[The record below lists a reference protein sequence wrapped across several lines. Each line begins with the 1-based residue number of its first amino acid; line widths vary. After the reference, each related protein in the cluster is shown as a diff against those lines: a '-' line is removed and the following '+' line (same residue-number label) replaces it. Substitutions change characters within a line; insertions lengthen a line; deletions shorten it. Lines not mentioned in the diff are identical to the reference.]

1 METIKGYV
9 RFVPTMNF
17 TSNATAIS
25 KFAIYDTKEKDYKS
39 KVHCVAWEDV
49 AEGCHN
55 KIGEGDIVYAKGYF
69 KDVEFTAKD
78 GKLVKMK
85 QFTCKK
91 VFVDMLDGTFG
102 DVTDSEFRPTW

>member
-25 KFAIYDTKEKDYKS
+25 KFAIYDTIEKDYKS
-39 KVHCVAWEDV
+39 KVHCVAWEDI

-55 KIGEGDIVYAKGYF
+55 KIGEGDFVYIKGYF
-69 KDVEFTAKD
+69 KDVQFTNKD

-85 QFTCKK
+85 QFTCKH
-91 VFVDMLDGTFG
+91 VSVDMLDGTFG
-102 DVTDSEFRPTW
+102 NVTDSEFRPTW

>member
-1 METIKGYV
+1 METVKGYV
-9 RFVPTMNF
+9 RFVPEMNF
-17 TSNATAIS
+17 VSSGSAIS
-25 KFAIYDTKEKDYKS
+25 KFAIYDTEEKDYKS

-69 KDVEFTAKD
+69 KDVQFTTKE

-85 QFTCKK
+85 QFTCKQ

-102 DVTDSEFRPTW
+102 DVTDSKFRPTW